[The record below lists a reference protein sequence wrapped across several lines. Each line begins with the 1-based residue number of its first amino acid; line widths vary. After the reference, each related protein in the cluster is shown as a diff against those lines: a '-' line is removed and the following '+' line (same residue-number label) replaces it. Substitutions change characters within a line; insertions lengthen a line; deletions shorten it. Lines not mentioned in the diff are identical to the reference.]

1 MISNRNILCISG
13 TEWNGN
19 YIKAVVELMKVL
31 SAKNK
36 ILFVENAYTYKDAVA
51 GVNDKD
57 KIDFAQALGLK
68 SRIKTI
74 QTDNGGMV
82 HILFPPLV
90 FPINFLPN
98 GALYNNLLKFN
109 GWLLRRSVNKAL
121 KKLGMQRDL
130 INFTSFNPGMGLM
143 TGRAFNEKTLIYHC
157 YDEIKGAPYWLSK
170 HGLRLEEG
178 FMKMV
183 DAVIVTSKGLYES
196 KKDFCKQCF
205 IVKNAVKVDLFKK
218 GFNKAPNHTKMV
230 VGYVGTIDDRSDYSI
245 LQHLF
250 NNMSNAEFVFV
261 GRILSVKGEA
271 ILRKYANVKIEGPKM
286 PGELPA
292 YLQTFSVGIIPF
304 VKDDFTKGIYPMK
317 INEYLAA
324 GLPVVSTNFG
334 DIADFAS
341 LIKIADDKET
351 FLQGVLTEISGDTPE
366 KREARLKTAENNTWD
381 KRADELSMII
391 EQVENDLKQPA
402 LPV

>member
-1 MISNRNILCISG
+1 MLYNRNILCISG

-36 ILFVENAYTYKDAVA
+36 VLFVENAYTYKDALA
-51 GVNDKD
+51 GVSDKD
-57 KIDFAQALGLK
+57 KIDFARAFGLK
-68 SRIKTI
+68 DRIKTI
-74 QTDNGGMV
+74 QTDKGGTV

-98 GALYNNLLKFN
+98 GALYSNLLKFN
-109 GWLLRRSVNKAL
+109 AWLLRRSVKKAL
-121 KKLGMQRDL
+121 KRLDMQSEL

-143 TGRAFNEKTLIYHC
+143 TGRTFNEKTLIYHC
-157 YDEIKGAPYWLSK
+157 YDEIKGAPLWLSK
-170 HGLRLEEG
+170 HGLRLEAG
-178 FMKMV
+178 FMKMA
-183 DAVIVTSKGLYES
+183 DAVIVTSKGLYDS

-218 GFNKAPNHTKMV
+218 GFNKTPDHSKKV
-230 VGYVGTIDDRSDYSI
+230 IGYVGTIDDRSDYDI

-250 NNMSNAEFVFV
+250 TAMPDAEFVFV
-261 GRILSVKGEA
+261 GRILSDRGEA
-271 ILRKYANVKIEGPKM
+271 ILRKYPNVRVEGPKM
-286 PGELPA
+286 PEQLPP
-292 YLQTFSVGIIPF
+292 YLQTFSIGIIPF

-324 GLPVVSTNFG
+324 GLPVVSTAFG

-341 LIKIADDKET
+341 LIKITDDKET
-351 FLQGVLTEISGDTPE
+351 FLQYVQSEIAEDTPE
-366 KREARLKTAENNTWD
+366 KREARLKTAESNTWD
-381 KRADELSMII
+381 QRVEEISAVI
-391 EQVENDLKQPA
+391 EQVEKGLNGSA
-402 LPV
+402 

>member
-1 MISNRNILCISG
+1 MLYNRNILCISG

-36 ILFVENAYTYKDAVA
+36 VLFVENAYTYKDALA
-51 GVNDKD
+51 GVSDKD
-57 KIDFAQALGLK
+57 KIDFARAFGLK
-68 SRIKTI
+68 DRIKTI
-74 QTDNGGMV
+74 QTDNGGTV

-98 GALYNNLLKFN
+98 GVLYSNLLKFN
-109 GWLLRRSVNKAL
+109 AWLLRRSVKKAL
-121 KKLGMQRDL
+121 KRLDMQSEL

-143 TGRAFNEKTLIYHC
+143 TGRTFNEKTLIYHC
-157 YDEIKGAPYWLSK
+157 YDEIKGAPLWLSK
-170 HGLRLEEG
+170 HGLRLEAG
-178 FMKMV
+178 FMKMA
-183 DAVIVTSKGLYES
+183 DAVIVTSKGLYDS

-205 IVKNAVKVDLFKK
+205 IVKNAVKANLFKK
-218 GFNKAPNHTKMV
+218 GFNKTPDHSKKV
-230 VGYVGTIDDRSDYSI
+230 IGYVGTIDDRSDYDI

-250 NNMSNAEFVFV
+250 TGMPDAEFVFV
-261 GRILSVKGEA
+261 GRILSDRGEA
-271 ILRKYANVKIEGPKM
+271 ILRKYPNVRVEGPKM
-286 PGELPA
+286 PEELPP
-292 YLQTFSVGIIPF
+292 YLQTFSIGIIPF

-324 GLPVVSTNFG
+324 GLPVVSTAFG

-341 LIKIADDKET
+341 LIKITDDKET
-351 FLQGVLTEISGDTPE
+351 FLQYVQSEIAEDTPE

-381 KRADELSMII
+381 QRVEEISAVI
-391 EQVENDLKQPA
+391 EQVEKGLE
-402 LPV
+402 

>member
-1 MISNRNILCISG
+1 MLNNRNILCISG

-36 ILFVENAYTYKDAVA
+36 VLFVENAYTYKDALA
-51 GVNDKD
+51 GVSNKD
-57 KIDFAQALGLK
+57 KVDFARAVGLK
-68 SRIKTI
+68 DRIKTI
-74 QTDNGGMV
+74 QTDKGGAV

-90 FPINFLPN
+90 FPVNFLPN
-98 GALYNNLLKFN
+98 GALYNSLLKFN
-109 GWLLRRSVNKAL
+109 AWLLRRSVKKAL
-121 KKLGMQRDL
+121 KRLDMQSEL

-143 TGRAFNEKTLIYHC
+143 TGRTFNEKTLIYHC
-157 YDEIKGAPYWLSK
+157 YDEIKGAPLWSSK
-170 HGLRLEEG
+170 HGLRLEAG

-183 DAVIVTSKGLYES
+183 DAVIVTSKGLYDS

-218 GFNKAPNHTKMV
+218 GFSKTPDHSKKV
-230 VGYVGTIDDRSDYSI
+230 IGYVGTIDDRGDYDI

-250 NNMSNAEFVFV
+250 TAMPDAEFVFV
-261 GRILSVKGEA
+261 GRILSDRGEA
-271 ILRKYANVKIEGPKM
+271 ILRKYPNVRVEGPKM
-286 PGELPA
+286 PEQLPP

-324 GLPVVSTNFG
+324 GLPVVSTAFG

-341 LIKIADDKET
+341 LIKITDDKET
-351 FLQGVLTEISGDTPE
+351 FLQYVQSEIAEDTPE

-381 KRADELSMII
+381 QRVEEISAVI
-391 EQVENDLKQPA
+391 EQVEKGLNKSA
-402 LPV
+402 